1 MNITKANKAKIT
13 YMLSQAVFWCT
24 YGISWSYTASFLS
37 SKGYSSF
44 IIGLVTGIGAV
55 ISVILQPVIADVT
68 RRFNVLCT
76 KRNIIILKTLSLA
89 ASAFIML
96 NPPGAYTTA
105 VLFTVLTAIDASVPS
120 MLSTLAM
127 DYINGGNQLNFGLAR
142 GCGSISYATFTLI
155 LGYVVQYLG
164 ADILMA
170 MYIILGIINIITV
183 VSFPSGNSEE
193 HFADNNKDKNKK
205 QISDNNIGNN
215 EKQISADNQDKH
227 KNQISVN
234 NPESNKDRN
243 ILRKY
248 PFLIFFLTACVLL
261 YIAHNIFNVFL
272 LNIVQRAGGDN
283 TNLGIAL
290 AISAFVELP
299 AMAAIVKI
307 AKKISIEKVILISS
321 ISFTLKAAACVFA
334 VSIPA
339 VYAVSAM
346 QMIAFALFTPGS
358 VYFINKY
365 MQPHDSAIGQALI
378 GSCTLGLGG
387 TLGNIIGGLVIDIA
401 GLTPTL
407 IFAAILSACGTVVMF
422 IAMKI
427 IKTCNRH

>member
-55 ISVILQPVIADVT
+55 ISVILQPVIAAVT
-68 RRFNVLCT
+68 RRFKILCT
-76 KRNIIILKTLSLA
+76 KRNIIILKFLSLA

-105 VLFTVLTAIDASVPS
+105 ILFTVLTAIDASIPS

-127 DYINGGNQLNFGLAR
+127 DYINSGNQLNFGLAR
-142 GCGSISYATFTLI
+142 GCGSISYAVFTLI

-164 ADILMA
+164 ADILMT
-170 MYIILGIINIITV
+170 MYIALGIINIITV
-183 VSFPSGNSEE
+183 LLFPSDKC
-193 HFADNNKDKNKK
+193 DNQTNVTDLELNKD
-205 QISDNNIGNN
+205 SNI
-215 EKQISADNQDKH
+215 I
-227 KNQISVN
+227 
-234 NPESNKDRN
+234 
-243 ILRKY
+243 RKY

-358 VYFINKY
+358 VYFINKH

-407 IFAAILSACGTVVMF
+407 IFSAILSACGTVVMF
-422 IAMKI
+422 MAMRVIKI
-427 IKTCNRH
+427 CNRH

>member
-1 MNITKANKAKIT
+1 MNITKVNNAKIT

-55 ISVILQPVIADVT
+55 ISVILQPVIAAVT

-89 ASAFIML
+89 ASAFIMF

-120 MLSTLAM
+120 MLNTLAM

-142 GCGSISYATFTLI
+142 GCGSISYAIFTLI

-170 MYIILGIINIITV
+170 MYIVLGLINIITV
-183 VSFPSGNSEE
+183 VLFPADNSKE
-193 HFADNNKDKNKK
+193 HFADNNKD
-205 QISDNNIGNN
+205 S
-215 EKQISADNQDKH
+215 
-227 KNQISVN
+227 
-234 NPESNKDRN
+234 N

-307 AKKISIEKVILISS
+307 AKKISIEKVILVSS
-321 ISFTLKAAACVFA
+321 ISFTLKATACVFA

-358 VYFINKY
+358 VYFINKH

-407 IFAAILSACGTVVMF
+407 IFSAILSACGTVVMF
-422 IAMKI
+422 MAMRVIKI
-427 IKTCNRH
+427 CNRH

>member
-55 ISVILQPVIADVT
+55 ISVILQPVIAAVT
-68 RRFNVLCT
+68 RRFKILCT
-76 KRNIIILKTLSLA
+76 KRNIIILKFLSLA

-105 VLFTVLTAIDASVPS
+105 ILFTVLTAIDASIPS

-127 DYINGGNQLNFGLAR
+127 DYINSGNQLNFGLAR
-142 GCGSISYATFTLI
+142 GCGSISYAVFTLI

-164 ADILMA
+164 ADILMT
-170 MYIILGIINIITV
+170 MYIALGIINIITV
-183 VSFPSGNSEE
+183 LLFPSDKC
-193 HFADNNKDKNKK
+193 DNQTNVTDLELNKD
-205 QISDNNIGNN
+205 SNI
-215 EKQISADNQDKH
+215 I
-227 KNQISVN
+227 
-234 NPESNKDRN
+234 
-243 ILRKY
+243 RKY

-307 AKKISIEKVILISS
+307 AKKISIEKVILVSS
-321 ISFTLKAAACVFA
+321 ISFTLKAAA
-334 VSIPA
+334 
-339 VYAVSAM
+339 
-346 QMIAFALFTPGS
+346 
-358 VYFINKY
+358 
-365 MQPHDSAIGQALI
+365 
-378 GSCTLGLGG
+378 
-387 TLGNIIGGLVIDIA
+387 
-401 GLTPTL
+401 
-407 IFAAILSACGTVVMF
+407 
-422 IAMKI
+422 
-427 IKTCNRH
+427 

>member
-1 MNITKANKAKIT
+1 MNITKVNNAKIT

-55 ISVILQPVIADVT
+55 ISVILQPVIAAVT

-89 ASAFIML
+89 ASAFIMF

-142 GCGSISYATFTLI
+142 GCGSISYAIFTLI

-170 MYIILGIINIITV
+170 MYIVLGFINIITV
-183 VSFPSGNSEE
+183 VLFPVDNSKE
-193 HFADNNKDKNKK
+193 HFADNNKD
-205 QISDNNIGNN
+205 S
-215 EKQISADNQDKH
+215 
-227 KNQISVN
+227 
-234 NPESNKDRN
+234 N

-307 AKKISIEKVILISS
+307 AKKISIEKVILVSS

-358 VYFINKY
+358 VYFINKH

-407 IFAAILSACGTVVMF
+407 IFSAILSACGTVVMF
-422 IAMKI
+422 MAMRVIKI
-427 IKTCNRH
+427 CNRH

>member
-1 MNITKANKAKIT
+1 MNITKADKAKIT

-55 ISVILQPVIADVT
+55 ISVILQPVIAAVT

-89 ASAFIML
+89 TSAFIML

-120 MLSTLAM
+120 MLSALAM

-142 GCGSISYATFTLI
+142 GCGSISYAIFTLI

-170 MYIILGIINIITV
+170 MYIVLGLINIITV
-183 VSFPSGNSEE
+183 ILFPADNSEE
-193 HFADNNKDKNKK
+193 YFADNNKD
-205 QISDNNIGNN
+205 S
-215 EKQISADNQDKH
+215 
-227 KNQISVN
+227 
-234 NPESNKDRN
+234 N

-299 AMAAIVKI
+299 TMAAIVKI
-307 AKKISIEKVILISS
+307 AKKISIEKVILVSS

-358 VYFINKY
+358 VYFINKH
-365 MQPHDSAIGQALI
+365 MQPHDSAIGQSLI

-407 IFAAILSACGTVVMF
+407 IFSAILSTCGTVVMF
-422 IAMKI
+422 MAMRVIKI
-427 IKTCNRH
+427 CNRH

>member
-55 ISVILQPVIADVT
+55 ISVILQPVIAAVT
-68 RRFNVLCT
+68 RRFNVLCN
-76 KRNIIILKTLSLA
+76 KRNIIILKALSLA

-96 NPPGAYTTA
+96 SPPGAYTTA
-105 VLFTVLTAIDASVPS
+105 VLFTVLTAIDASIPS

-127 DYINGGNQLNFGLAR
+127 DYINSGNQLNFGLAR
-142 GCGSISYATFTLI
+142 GCGSISYAIFTLI

-170 MYIILGIINIITV
+170 MYIVLGIVNIITV
-183 VSFPSGNSEE
+183 ILFPADNSEE
-193 HFADNNKDKNKK
+193 HFADNNKD
-205 QISDNNIGNN
+205 S
-215 EKQISADNQDKH
+215 
-227 KNQISVN
+227 
-234 NPESNKDRN
+234 N

-307 AKKISIEKVILISS
+307 AKKISIEKVILVSS

-346 QMIAFALFTPGS
+346 QMIAFALFTPSS
-358 VYFINKY
+358 VYFINKH
-365 MQPHDSAIGQALI
+365 MQQHDSAIGQALI

-407 IFAAILSACGTVVMF
+407 IFSAILSACGTVVMF
-422 IAMKI
+422 MTMRVIKI
-427 IKTCNRH
+427 CNHH

>member
-1 MNITKANKAKIT
+1 MNITKVNNAKIT

-55 ISVILQPVIADVT
+55 ISVILQPVIAAVT

-76 KRNIIILKTLSLA
+76 TRNIIILKTLSLA
-89 ASAFIML
+89 ASAFIMF

-142 GCGSISYATFTLI
+142 GCGSISYAIFTLI

-170 MYIILGIINIITV
+170 MYIVLGFINIITV
-183 VSFPSGNSEE
+183 VLFPVDNSKE
-193 HFADNNKDKNKK
+193 HFADNNKD
-205 QISDNNIGNN
+205 S
-215 EKQISADNQDKH
+215 
-227 KNQISVN
+227 
-234 NPESNKDRN
+234 N

-307 AKKISIEKVILISS
+307 AKKISIEKVILVSS

-346 QMIAFALFTPGS
+346 QMIAFAPFTPGS
-358 VYFINKY
+358 VYFINKH

-407 IFAAILSACGTVVMF
+407 IFSAILSACGTVVMF
-422 IAMKI
+422 MAMRVIKI
-427 IKTCNRH
+427 CNRH

>member
-55 ISVILQPVIADVT
+55 ISVILQPVIAAVT
-68 RRFNVLCT
+68 RRFKILCT
-76 KRNIIILKTLSLA
+76 KRNIIILKFLSLA

-105 VLFTVLTAIDASVPS
+105 VLFTVLTAIDASIPS

-127 DYINGGNQLNFGLAR
+127 DYINSGNQLNFGLAR
-142 GCGSISYATFTLI
+142 GCGSISYAVFTLI

-164 ADILMA
+164 ADILMT
-170 MYIILGIINIITV
+170 MYIALGIINIITV
-183 VSFPSGNSEE
+183 LLFPSDKC
-193 HFADNNKDKNKK
+193 DNQTNVTDLELNKD
-205 QISDNNIGNN
+205 SNI
-215 EKQISADNQDKH
+215 I
-227 KNQISVN
+227 
-234 NPESNKDRN
+234 
-243 ILRKY
+243 RKY

-358 VYFINKY
+358 VYFINKH

-407 IFAAILSACGTVVMF
+407 IFSAILSACGTVVMF
-422 IAMKI
+422 MAMRVIKI
-427 IKTCNRH
+427 CNRH